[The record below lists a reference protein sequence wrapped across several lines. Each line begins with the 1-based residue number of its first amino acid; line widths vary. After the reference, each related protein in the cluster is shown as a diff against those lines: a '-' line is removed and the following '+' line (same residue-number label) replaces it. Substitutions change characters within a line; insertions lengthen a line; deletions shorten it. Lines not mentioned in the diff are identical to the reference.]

1 MTVGFWVLFGL
12 LALAG
17 IGITI
22 ICFLSDAPVGGVITL
37 LITVIVLGG
46 LLWFG
51 SWYYNNTASGAR
63 AVKDQQLDWS
73 QGVERIIQV
82 IDEKQG
88 CTGAA
93 SIILIAHG
101 CKILFTK
108 QCSVAAGGQRG

>member
-1 MTVGFWVLFGL
+1 MTVGFWVFFGL

-22 ICFLSDAPVGGVITL
+22 VCFLGDAPVGGVITL

-73 QGVERIIQV
+73 
-82 IDEKQG
+82 
-88 CTGAA
+88 
-93 SIILIAHG
+93 
-101 CKILFTK
+101 
-108 QCSVAAGGQRG
+108 

>member
-12 LALAG
+12 LVLAG
-17 IGITI
+17 VVLTAF
-22 ICFLSDAPVGGVITL
+22 CFTSDAPVGGVITL

-51 SWYYNNTASGAR
+51 SWYYSNTAFGAR

-82 IDEKQG
+82 VDE
-88 CTGAA
+88 
-93 SIILIAHG
+93 
-101 CKILFTK
+101 
-108 QCSVAAGGQRG
+108 